1 MKVLLIILG
10 VILFIA
16 VLLHFPVYAELSYL
30 DGKPGVKIKYL
41 FFKLDI
47 IEMMKKKKPGKPGKK
62 KKRRKKPAPKP
73 TEANSKPDSEPACEP
88 ACDPVSE
95 PVTDESQEDIL
106 PDKPEDTAQDVGE
119 FTGSDKDKDKGK
131 DKGKDKDKD
140 ADDEAEKP
148 KNSFFDK
155 LNDKLELVSL
165 LWGMYKKNIVRILK
179 TIRIS
184 GVDFRAVAAGED
196 ACAAAVKYGRI
207 NAVFYETV
215 DILRKFMKV
224 SLKKVLILCSYS
236 ADRSEY
242 GGSFAISIRPSAVIA
257 NGFAMAVKTIFRI
270 KTILK
275 LLRS

>member
-1 MKVLLIILG
+1 M
-10 VILFIA
+10 
-16 VLLHFPVYAELSYL
+16 
-30 DGKPGVKIKYL
+30 
-41 FFKLDI
+41 
-47 IEMMKKKKPGKPGKK
+47 
-62 KKRRKKPAPKP
+62 
-73 TEANSKPDSEPACEP
+73 
-88 ACDPVSE
+88 
-95 PVTDESQEDIL
+95 
-106 PDKPEDTAQDVGE
+106 
-119 FTGSDKDKDKGK
+119 
-131 DKGKDKDKD
+131 
-140 ADDEAEKP
+140 
-148 KNSFFDK
+148 
-155 LNDKLELVSL
+155 
-165 LWGMYKKNIVRILK
+165 KNIVRIMK
-179 TIRIS
+179 TVRIS

-257 NGFAMAVKTIFRI
+257 NGFAMAVKTLFKI